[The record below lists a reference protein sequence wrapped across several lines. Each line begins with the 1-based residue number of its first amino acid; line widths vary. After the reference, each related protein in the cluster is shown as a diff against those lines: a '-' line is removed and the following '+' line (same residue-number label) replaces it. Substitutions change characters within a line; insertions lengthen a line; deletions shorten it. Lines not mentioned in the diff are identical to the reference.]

1 MVSRNPFE
9 TWIMQV
15 LPSNFLVGK
24 KIQTHTHTHTI
35 KGLDHIA
42 RESSE
47 LKSKLR
53 SSDSLLPSSVATTR
67 WSSLLCSK
75 ITYLI
80 HKASFNKALLYHHG
94 LNCYQILNSVVP
106 LYKDLGCRDPRL
118 EVRALD
124 SVLGKGH
131 APSVCPRYCKSA
143 VLQEHLFF
151 TGTWWIG
158 SITV

>member
-1 MVSRNPFE
+1 MKSGLCKFYLL
-9 TWIMQV
+9 I
-15 LPSNFLVGK
+15 LLVGK
-24 KIQTHTHTHTI
+24 KYTHTHTHTHTHKI
-35 KGLDHIA
+35 KGSDHIA

-53 SSDSLLPSSVATTR
+53 SSDSLLPSSGAITR
-67 WSSLLCSK
+67 RSSLLWSK

-80 HKASFNKALLYHHG
+80 HKASFNKALVYHHG
-94 LNCYQILNSVVP
+94 LNCYQILNSLVP
-106 LYKDLGCRDPRL
+106 LYKDLGCRDPSL

-124 SVLGKGH
+124 SLLGKGH

-151 TGTWWIG
+151 TGTW
-158 SITV
+158 

>member
-151 TGTWWIG
+151 TGTW
-158 SITV
+158 

>member
-1 MVSRNPFE
+1 
-9 TWIMQV
+9 MQV

-124 SVLGKGH
+124 SVLGKWH

-151 TGTWWIG
+151 TGTW
-158 SITV
+158 